1 MDSLINLSNNLP
13 EGKKLI
19 EKTVSENDLGVI
31 IGVRGPAFIT
41 LFGVGV
47 GPSRRPYTYP
57 QVLELLE
64 LAAIMESALERAHF
78 AAKVQREIGRAH
90 V

>member
-1 MDSLINLSNNLP
+1 MG
-13 EGKKLI
+13 EGP
-19 EKTVSENDLGVI
+19 S
-31 IGVRGPAFIT
+31 FIT

-57 QVLELLE
+57 QVVELME

-78 AAKVQREIGRAH
+78 AAKVQRAEQLAALGLVGASLAHEIRNPLVCLLYTSDAADE
-90 V
+90 